1 MKLLFDRFRWVKDG
15 EKFDV
20 SGRVGEITQKSDTG
34 TLMFVKPR
42 TDDQGEYICLAENVD
57 GTARSNSIYLRRAF
71 FDNFKN
77 ITVQTV
83 KAEEGEALK
92 LECKAPDGYPMPSKF
107 WIVQTTHG
115 ELKSLDSSR
124 VVLDPAGNLW
134 FPSLSRADVLRDS
147 YYVCSAASS
156 VFNEYK
162 FGNRIKLEVI
172 PRSVN
177 SLNGSP
183 PSLKYVSSP
192 ELFVL
197 RGKKAEIFCIY
208 GGVPAPKIAWS
219 KDGKPLAN
227 HDRIFLENNGKSL
240 KIKNAQTEDEGN
252 YECEIS
258 SEIGEK
264 QSSKFKLKVE
274 SPPSFTVEPQSLN
287 VTKGQ
292 TAEIKC
298 ESVGVPEPDT
308 EWFFNG
314 KEIKL
319 SDNSRR
325 VINKLGIV
333 IKDVEKSDTGNYV
346 CYAKNKHGFISRD
359 VYINVKP

>member
-1 MKLLFDRFRWVKDG
+1 M
-15 EKFDV
+15 
-20 SGRVGEITQKSDTG
+20 SGRVGEINQKSDSG
-34 TLMFVKPR
+34 TLTFIKPMI
-42 TDDQGEYICLAENVD
+42 DDEGEYICLAENEK
-57 GTARSNSIYLRRAF
+57 GTARSNSIHLRRAF
-71 FDNFKN
+71 FDNFQN
-77 ITVQTV
+77 ITVQIV

-92 LECKAPDGYPMPSKF
+92 LECSAPDGYPSPSKF

-124 VVLDPAGNLW
+124 VVADPFSGNLW

-183 PSLKYVSSP
+183 PTLKYVSSP

-208 GGVPAPKIAWS
+208 AGFPTPTIAWS
-219 KDGKPLAN
+219 KDSKPLRY
-227 HDRIFLENNGKSL
+227 HERIFLENNGKSL
-240 KIKNAQTEDEGN
+240 KIKNAQAEDEGN

-264 QSSKFKLKVE
+264 QSSGFRLKVE
-274 SPPSFTVEPQSLN
+274 SPPSFTIKPQSQN
-287 VTKGQ
+287 VTK
-292 TAEIKC
+292 AETVEVKC
-298 ESVGVPEPDT
+298 ASIGIPEPEV

-314 KEIKL
+314 MEIKL
-319 SDNSRR
+319 SNNPRR
-325 VINKLGIV
+325 VISKVGIV
-333 IKDVEKSDTGNYV
+333 IKDVQSSDTGNYA